1 MFIVFKIEIIS
12 YYLAKLLHLLIYN
25 LIMKHL
31 TLIIPAKN
39 ESESLPTVLNELKN
53 YKYKID
59 IVLKDSD
66 IKTIESIK
74 DYDINIIY
82 QKNLGYGDAIIE
94 GINNCSTEFFCIFNA
109 DGSFNPAEIDNMFKS
124 MQTGELDFIFASR
137 YEPNSGSEDDTTL
150 TLIGNY
156 IFSYIGKIF
165 FKLNITDI
173 LYTFLIGNTSK
184 AKKLN
189 LSQKDFSLCVE
200 LPIKVKKNRMKF
212 GCINSFERKRIAGK
226 KKVNAFKDGFLILC
240 HMIKLFFNKSL

>member
-1 MFIVFKIEIIS
+1 MDE
-12 YYLAKLLHLLIYN
+12 
-25 LIMKHL
+25 L

-39 ESESLPTVLNELKN
+39 EVERLPIVLDELKKYN
-53 YKYKID
+53 YKRD
-59 IVLKDSD
+59 IILHISD
-66 IKTIESIK
+66 LDTIHAIRE
-74 DYDINIIY
+74 YDVNIIY
-82 QKNLGYGDAIIE
+82 QENLGYGDALIQ
-94 GINNCSTEFFCIFNA
+94 GIKQCKTKYFCIFNA

-124 MQTGELDFIFASR
+124 MQTRELDFIFASR

-189 LSQKDFSLCVE
+189 LSQKDFTLCVE
-200 LPIKVKKNRMKF
+200 LPIKVKKNQMKF